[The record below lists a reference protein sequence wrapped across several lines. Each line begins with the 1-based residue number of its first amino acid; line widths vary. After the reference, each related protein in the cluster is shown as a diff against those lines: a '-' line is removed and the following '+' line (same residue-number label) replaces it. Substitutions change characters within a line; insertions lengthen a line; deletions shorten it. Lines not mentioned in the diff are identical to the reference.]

1 MPVSRD
7 GTTRGDAMIDFLR
20 NTLALWRLRHDPRV
34 WPALMLTALMTT
46 TTVAVVVSLLRVCDF
61 SRLWR
66 WL

>member
-1 MPVSRD
+1 ME
-7 GTTRGDAMIDFLR
+7 FLR

-34 WPALMLTALMTT
+34 WPALMMTALMVVA
-46 TTVAVVVSLLRVCDF
+46 TVALVVSLLRVCDF